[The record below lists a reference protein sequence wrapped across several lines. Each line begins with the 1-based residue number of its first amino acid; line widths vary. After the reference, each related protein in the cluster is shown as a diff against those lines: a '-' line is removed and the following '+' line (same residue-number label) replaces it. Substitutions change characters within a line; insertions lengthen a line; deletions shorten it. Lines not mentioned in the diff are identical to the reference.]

1 MACDITKHRR
11 KKEEKN
17 IHVLVEKERFQI
29 CVGNL
34 SVPANTLILN
44 LTIVARQIANKEDKI
59 YYLLHSIS
67 RVLVVG

>member
-17 IHVLVEKERFQI
+17 IHLLVEKERFQI
-29 CVGNL
+29 CVENL
-34 SVPANTLILN
+34 SAPANMLILN
-44 LTIVARQIANKEDKI
+44 LTIVARQIANKEDEI

-67 RVLVVG
+67 RVVVVG

>member
-17 IHVLVEKERFQI
+17 IHVLVEKEIFQI

-34 SVPANTLILN
+34 SAPANMLILN
-44 LTIVARQIANKEDKI
+44 LTINARQISNKEDEI
-59 YYLLHSIS
+59 YYLLQSIN